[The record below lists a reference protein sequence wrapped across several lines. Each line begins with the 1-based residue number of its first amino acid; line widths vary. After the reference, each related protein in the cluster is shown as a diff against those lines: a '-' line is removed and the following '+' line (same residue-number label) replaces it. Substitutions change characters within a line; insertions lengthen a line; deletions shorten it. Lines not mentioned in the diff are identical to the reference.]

1 MMLNKMI
8 LSINYLSTFMLVI
21 LILSSSV
28 ASHPAI
34 SETPSDKTENN
45 NSDKETSPEAHVSN
59 RAYTSSTNSNNSVNS
74 WRNLLPSHFGEF
86 FEVFVFFMELKWHY
100 EIEDAIAA
108 VGHRINSDHYPKEID
123 ATKSISVEAEDVDDK
138 VFEHFL
144 DRTKYLKYYLN
155 AMAPVYYGYRRK
167 SEN

>member
-1 MMLNKMI
+1 
-8 LSINYLSTFMLVI
+8 
-21 LILSSSV
+21 
-28 ASHPAI
+28 
-34 SETPSDKTENN
+34 
-45 NSDKETSPEAHVSN
+45 
-59 RAYTSSTNSNNSVNS
+59 
-74 WRNLLPSHFGEF
+74 
-86 FEVFVFFMELKWHY
+86 MELKWHY

-123 ATKSISVEAEDVDDK
+123 ATKSISVE